1 MNKSASSWVMQIII
15 VAGIA
20 LVAAFIIIYIF
31 KGGTDPLKELANS
44 KPCDNINKCACSN
57 GGKCPGVIAGFGS
70 GDCPPNKAIGTQAN
84 LCKEGYV
91 YKNAVEDSDY
101 HQFKV
106 DKDGKTDPNGKLP
119 LGTCCILAE

>member
-1 MNKSASSWVMQIII
+1 MNKRASSWVMQIII

-44 KPCDNINKCACSN
+44 RPCDNIDRCACSN

-70 GDCPPNKAIGTQAN
+70 GDCPPDKATGD
-84 LCKEGYV
+84 LCKEGYD
-91 YKNAVEDSDY
+91 YKNAVEDTRYDK
-101 HQFKV
+101 FKV
-106 DKDGKTDPNGKLP
+106 DKDGKQNPGGKLP